1 MAKTKPTPI
10 PAALGVNTVKFDP
23 ATGKRSEKR
32 GVLELEV
39 TGTDVL
45 LKQFGRTLPDDLGQT
60 ESLLRVAIALVR
72 VAEAPVP
79 EMPMTLEEMS
89 TWALAIRAKWGS
101 LSLPAFAANF
111 ILTMSAILE
120 DIKDRKRAEGHKLH
134 RIILFASAWHSLHM
148 EVFGGHAMAFGK
160 AQHAAGQSKG
170 AQTTA
175 HNGAMRATIIKTEIE
190 KLRQRVDPENLKK
203 PAFVA
208 SEIRSAANA
217 AFAKEGLSASASKG
231 AFERL
236 VRRVMAAN

>member
-1 MAKTKPTPI
+1 
-10 PAALGVNTVKFDP
+10 
-23 ATGKRSEKR
+23 
-32 GVLELEV
+32 
-39 TGTDVL
+39 
-45 LKQFGRTLPDDLGQT
+45 
-60 ESLLRVAIALVR
+60 
-72 VAEAPVP
+72 
-79 EMPMTLEEMS
+79 
-89 TWALAIRAKWGS
+89 
-101 LSLPAFAANF
+101 LPAFAANF
-111 ILTMSAILE
+111 ILTMTAMLE
-120 DIKDRKRAEGHKLH
+120 DIKDRKKAEEDKLH

-190 KLRQRVDPENLKK
+190 KLRQRVDPEKLKK

-208 SEIRSAANA
+208 TEIRSAANA